1 MYLGCEN
8 KHALYMWV
16 YCNGSF
22 IHDLNNFQTPVRFR
36 IHSYKTLI
44 NYEYYHNIYFSNI
57 FLVTTYNYRYTQPKE
72 KFAL

>member
-57 FLVTTYNYRYTQPKE
+57 FYNYRYTQPKE

>member
-57 FLVTTYNYRYTQPKE
+57 FNLQ
-72 KFAL
+72 L

>member
-57 FLVTTYNYRYTQPKE
+57 FNYRYTQPKE